1 MLVLTRKL
9 NESINIGNDIE
20 IFVVEIK
27 DDHVKIGI
35 KAPKDVS
42 VHRAEIYK
50 SILEE
55 NSLAAS
61 TSEVALQNIGEIF
74 PKRTS
79 NKVDNP

>member
-9 NESINIGNDIE
+9 NESINIGTDIE

-35 KAPKDVS
+35 KAPKDVP

-61 TSEVALQNIGEIF
+61 TSEAALQNIGELL
-74 PKRTS
+74 PEKPS
-79 NKVDNP
+79 KQDP